1 VPTILPVLIV
11 VWANTSPEIKSN
23 ADTMISGSK
32 PDRVPHLKD
41 STFNIAHL
49 PFYIFVTS
57 WLVRIVSKN

>member
-11 VWANTSPEIKSN
+11 VWANTPTEIKSN

-32 PDRVPHLKD
+32 LDRVPHLKD

-49 PFYIFVTS
+49 PFYIFITS
-57 WLVRIVSKN
+57 GSVGIVDKN